1 KKRLVSMGFDI
12 GRSETPITPVMLAD
26 SATAKRF
33 SERLFEEGVFALPIV
48 FPMVARDKARIRN
61 IVNAGL
67 KRQDLDDALRA
78 YEKIGKELKVI
89 P

>member
-1 KKRLVSMGFDI
+1 M
-12 GRSETPITPVMLAD
+12 
-26 SATAKRF
+26 
-33 SERLFEEGVFALPIV
+33 FEEGVFALPIV

-78 YEKIGKELKVI
+78 YEKIGRELKVI